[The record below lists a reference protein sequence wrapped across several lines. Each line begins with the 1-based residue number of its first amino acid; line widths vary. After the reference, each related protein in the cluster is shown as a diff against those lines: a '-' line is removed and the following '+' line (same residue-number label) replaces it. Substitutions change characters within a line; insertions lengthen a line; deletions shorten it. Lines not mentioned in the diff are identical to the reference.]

1 MILNKKELKYL
12 LDSKYAQYNDNSF
25 IANDPISIPHRF
37 NKKQDIEIAAFFA
50 SILAWGQ
57 RITIINNTSKLMN
70 WMDHAPYDFL
80 LNHQSQDLKRF
91 KGFVHRTF
99 NDTDLLYFI
108 HVLSEHYKN
117 SDSLENMFIAP
128 NAIIQSQE
136 QRLNTFYSNF
146 FQYDWHPARTHKHIA
161 SPAKK
166 SACKRLNMFLRWMV
180 RKDNHGVDFG
190 IWNKIPVEDL
200 ICPLDVH
207 VDRVARQLGLI
218 SRKPSDWI
226 TAVELTENL
235 KKLDPTDPVKYD
247 YALFGLGLEGKI
259 IGK

>member
-1 MILNKKELKYL
+1 LNKKELKYL
-12 LDSKYAQYNDNSF
+12 LDSKYAQHNDNSF
-25 IANDPISIPHRF
+25 IAGDPISIPHRF

-70 WMDHAPYDFL
+70 WMDNAPHDFL
-80 LNHQSQDLKRF
+80 LNHQKEDLKRF
-91 KGFVHRTF
+91 DGFVHRTF

-117 SDSLENMFIAP
+117 SDSLETLFISSHDFS
-128 NAIIQSQE
+128 QSQE
-136 QRLNTFYSNF
+136 QRLNTFYTNF
-146 FQYDWHPARTHKHIA
+146 FQYDWHPLRTHKHIA

-180 RKDNHGVDFG
+180 RKDNNGVDFG
-190 IWNKIPVEDL
+190 IWNQIPVEDL

-207 VDRVARQLGLI
+207 VDRVARHLGLI
-218 SRKPSDWI
+218 TRKQSDWL

-235 KKLDPTDPVKYD
+235 KAFDASDPVKYD